1 MRIRGSHPHRG
12 VSGWEAILEHWT
24 ASLSTSGTDSR
35 LRSHSRAAALLTWCD
50 GKWNLA
56 EVIRL
61 IEFEDGPMDFD
72 SVEYFKFL
80 ASHGYVDWAPAPPEV
95 PAGAE
100 PGPRRK
106 ADAKSTARSCS

>member
-1 MRIRGSHPHRG
+1 M
-12 VSGWEAILEHWT
+12 
-24 ASLSTSGTDSR
+24 ASRSTSGTDSR
-35 LRSHSRAAALLTWCD
+35 LRRHSRAAALITWCD

-61 IEFEDGPMDFD
+61 IEFEHGPMDFN
-72 SVEYFKFL
+72 SVKYFKFL
-80 ASHGYVDWAPAPPEV
+80 APHRYVDLAAAPPEV
-95 PAGAE
+95 AAGAE